1 MEIEDYI
8 EKIINDGNIENMHKL
23 SEILDDTMEIIQK
36 YDKDCYKKYEMEL
49 YKMAYGETLSRDM
62 AEHIVKKMRPYGM
75 KWDLEQVRQ
84 VQDQYGID
92 NIRTIDFFVVLNSAF
107 NDYSNLFEDNIEK
120 YIKFTIDFI
129 NDEDAKEGK
138 VFKYFTT
145 IVE

>member
-23 SEILDDTMEIIQK
+23 SEMLDDTMEIIK
-36 YDKDCYKKYEMEL
+36 KWDEDCYKKYEMEL
-49 YKMAYGETLSRDM
+49 YKMAYGESLSKEM
-62 AEHIVKKMRPYGM
+62 SEHIVKKMKPYGM

-84 VQDQYGID
+84 IQDQYGID
-92 NIRTIDFFVVLNSAF
+92 NIRTIDFYVVLNSAY
-107 NDYSNLFEDNIEK
+107 NDYHNIFDEDIEK

-129 NDEDAKEGK
+129 DDEDAKEGK
-138 VFKYFTT
+138 VFNYFTT